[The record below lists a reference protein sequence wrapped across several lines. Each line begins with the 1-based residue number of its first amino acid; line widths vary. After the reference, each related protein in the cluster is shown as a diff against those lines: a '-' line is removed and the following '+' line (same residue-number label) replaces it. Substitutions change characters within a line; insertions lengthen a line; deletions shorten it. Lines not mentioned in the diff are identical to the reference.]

1 MPSVRSQTTH
11 TPRHIYTHRA
21 HTHIHTHTRT
31 SHHTNTPNHTHTHL
45 HKHTYTHGLTHTN
58 RTFYSPTYKDKWACT
73 QKGRIDML
81 EYLGG
86 EQLPWLGLLPPKFPV
101 FTPKVAPANN
111 CEENDP
117 ARRTLA
123 VQEVDPHGVDA
134 YRGIGL

>member
-21 HTHIHTHTRT
+21 HTHIHTHAPPQTYV
-31 SHHTNTPNHTHTHL
+31 HTW
-45 HKHTYTHGLTHTN
+45 TYTHTN